1 MLDISFIRE
10 HGDVVKKDLKRRQ
23 DTEKEKWVDEILS
36 EDKEIRSLMQESQ
49 KLRHVRNEVTKEI
62 NQLQKA
68 KKDISAKVKEA
79 KDIPEKIKE
88 LEEKLAAFQEKLHYK
103 LMRLPNILH
112 DSVPYGKDDSENEE
126 VRKEGKIP
134 TFSFELKNHGEL
146 IESLGLANFE
156 DAATVSGSGFY
167 YLLGDL
173 ALLEMALQQFA
184 VDFLVTKGFTLVEP
198 PLMLR
203 REPYEGVTDLEDFK
217 HMMYTVKAED
227 EDLHLI
233 ATSEHAI
240 AAMMK
245 DKVLDEGTLPLSYVG
260 VSPCFRKEI
269 GSHGI
274 DEKGL
279 FRVHQFNK
287 IEQFVFCKPSESWKI
302 HEQLIHNAEQLFK
315 KLKLPYRVVNICT
328 GDIGLVAAKKYDIEV
343 WMPREQAYKEAV
355 SCSNCTAYQA
365 VRLNIR
371 YQHKAEREYVHTL
384 NSTAIATGRCLRAI
398 IENYQ
403 QEDGT
408 IKVPTVLQKY
418 MHGIK
423 VLGKK

>member
-146 IESLGLANFE
+146 IEI
-156 DAATVSGSGFY
+156 
-167 YLLGDL
+167 YLMG
-173 ALLEMALQQFA
+173 
-184 VDFLVTKGFTLVEP
+184 
-198 PLMLR
+198 
-203 REPYEGVTDLEDFK
+203 
-217 HMMYTVKAED
+217 
-227 EDLHLI
+227 
-233 ATSEHAI
+233 
-240 AAMMK
+240 
-245 DKVLDEGTLPLSYVG
+245 
-260 VSPCFRKEI
+260 
-269 GSHGI
+269 
-274 DEKGL
+274 
-279 FRVHQFNK
+279 
-287 IEQFVFCKPSESWKI
+287 
-302 HEQLIHNAEQLFK
+302 
-315 KLKLPYRVVNICT
+315 
-328 GDIGLVAAKKYDIEV
+328 
-343 WMPREQAYKEAV
+343 
-355 SCSNCTAYQA
+355 
-365 VRLNIR
+365 
-371 YQHKAEREYVHTL
+371 
-384 NSTAIATGRCLRAI
+384 
-398 IENYQ
+398 
-403 QEDGT
+403 
-408 IKVPTVLQKY
+408 
-418 MHGIK
+418 
-423 VLGKK
+423 